1 MSEQSTE
8 ADTKRK
14 QLLIIVTTVLLV
26 VVVAVLIVAVTPGG
40 GTATPDLAQQ
50 QPVEVVGDPLQP
62 FAGDTLSDSAIGQV
76 APVITGASFD
86 GTEVRIGPGAP
97 TLVVFLAH
105 WCPHCQAEVPTL
117 VDWAEGL
124 RVPFGLE
131 VYGVATATAPDRPN
145 YPPSAW
151 LERERFPFP
160 VLADDASGTA
170 AGALG
175 TTGFPHLVMLDPSG
189 AVMWRFSGQTPEGFL
204 EAIVEESMAAL
215 G

>member
-1 MSEQSTE
+1 MPEEPTGT
-8 ADTKRK
+8 DTRGTQVKVV
-14 QLLIIVTTVLLV
+14 IATVLLV
-26 VVVAVLIVAVTPGG
+26 VVVAVVIVALTDGG

-50 QPVEVVGDPLQP
+50 QPVEVVGDPLIP
-62 FAGDTLSDSAIGQV
+62 FSGDTMSDAAIGTV
-76 APVITGASFD
+76 APVIAGASFD
-86 GTEVRIGPGAP
+86 GSSVRIGTGAP

-105 WCPHCQAEVPTL
+105 WCPHCQEEVPTL

-131 VYGVATATAPDRPN
+131 VYGVATATTPDRPN

-160 VLADDASGTA
+160 VLADDAAGTA
-170 AGALG
+170 AAALG
-175 TTGFPHLVMLDPSG
+175 TTGFPHLVMLAPSG
-189 AVMWRFSGQTPEGFL
+189 EVMWRYSGRTPDGVL
-204 EAIVEESMAAL
+204 EVLVSESMAAL